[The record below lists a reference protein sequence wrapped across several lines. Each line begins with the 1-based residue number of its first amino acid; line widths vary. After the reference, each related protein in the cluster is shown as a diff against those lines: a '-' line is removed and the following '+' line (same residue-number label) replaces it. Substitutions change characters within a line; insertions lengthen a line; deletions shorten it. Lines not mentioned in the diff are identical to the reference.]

1 LTAIGLI
8 SLATSASAEVRLA
21 NIISDNMVL
30 QKGAK
35 AAICG
40 HATPGEKIT
49 VEFAGQKK
57 STVAT

>member
-1 LTAIGLI
+1 M
-8 SLATSASAEVRLA
+8 ATSASAEVRLA